1 MRPCSR
7 IGAMTAD
14 LGIARAIDA
23 QTFGEPGQRTFRLR
37 VLSGGSNAASLWM
50 EKQQFQALNL
60 AFAQLLA
67 QIDYGEKPG
76 AADLSEFPVAA
87 EHDFRVGRIGLAF
100 DASNRTVVLDTYEIG
115 IDEDEAEATLRV
127 RLTPDHCAF
136 LVGQLSDII
145 GKGRPLCPLCGAS
158 IDADRHV
165 CIRANGHMREPI
177 PDEQAGPEE
186 SGD

>member
-1 MRPCSR
+1 
-7 IGAMTAD
+7 MTVD
-14 LGIARAIDA
+14 LGIARAVDA

-87 EHDFRVGRIGLAF
+87 EHDSRFGRIGLAF
-100 DASNRTVVLDTYEIG
+100 DAPNGTFVI
-115 IDEDEAEATLRV
+115 AT
-127 RLTPDHCAF
+127 
-136 LVGQLSDII
+136 
-145 GKGRPLCPLCGAS
+145 
-158 IDADRHV
+158 
-165 CIRANGHMREPI
+165 
-177 PDEQAGPEE
+177 
-186 SGD
+186 